1 MNRTQA
7 LFGDAAPLVAI
18 LRGVD
23 PTTVIAVADALL
35 QAGIRAIEVPLN
47 SPAPFDSIAALV
59 AHAGR
64 CVAVGAG
71 TVRDVASLDR
81 LAATGASLC
90 LMPHVDVRLIAHA
103 KALGLTVIP
112 GVMTPTEAFA
122 ALDSGA
128 DALKLFPMELIGAA
142 GVRALK
148 AVLPAQVPLIG
159 VGGIDAGGIPA
170 LRAAG
175 CDGFGLGGW
184 LYKPGASPA
193 DVRSRAEA
201 ALSAWK
207 GDGGKM
213 VFLPE

>member
-7 LFGDAAPLVAI
+7 LFGDEPPLVAI

-23 PTTVIAVADALL
+23 PSAVVAVADALL

-64 CVAVGAG
+64 GVAVGAG
-71 TVRDVASLDR
+71 TVRDLASLDR
-81 LAATGASLC
+81 LAATGARLC
-90 LMPHVDVRLIAHA
+90 LMPHADVRLIAHA

-122 ALDSGA
+122 ALDAGA

-148 AVLPAQVPLIG
+148 AVLPPQVPLIG
-159 VGGIDAGGIPA
+159 VGGIDAAGIPA

-184 LYKPGASPA
+184 LYKPGAAPA
-193 DVRSRAEA
+193 DIRSRAEA
-201 ALSAWK
+201 ALSAWHAS
-207 GDGGKM
+207 DGQT
-213 VFLPE
+213 VVRPQ